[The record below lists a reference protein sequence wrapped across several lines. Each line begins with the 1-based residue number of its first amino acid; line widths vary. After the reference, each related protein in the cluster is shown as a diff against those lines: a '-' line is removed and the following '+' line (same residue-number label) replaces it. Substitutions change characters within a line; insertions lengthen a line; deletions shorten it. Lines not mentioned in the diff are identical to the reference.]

1 MESAVVLLC
10 SHPLSKSILQ
20 SYGKRG
26 QWPGCFM
33 RRIIPGVFST
43 AVRVSYVEILLLV
56 FLFGKCLLYTCCQPQ
71 ISTLE
76 IQETITQ
83 VKELST
89 FPCMGRHKSQ
99 GSLKWLPWYILQLA
113 EGMGSYIPSISSGF
127 TTGSG
132 CRLTDPRYRIFSF
145 SADQHMLEGCDC
157 WFQCSGFPLLV
168 MNVTNIWET
177 FHYQHL
183 SHGIGRLHPV

>member
-1 MESAVVLLC
+1 MESAVLLLC
-10 SHPLSKSILQ
+10 SPPLSKSILQ

-43 AVRVSYVEILLLV
+43 GIRVSYVEILLLA

-99 GSLKWLPWYILQLA
+99 GSLKWLPWYILQLS

-132 CRLTDPRYRIFSF
+132 CSMMILDSRYSP
-145 SADQHMLEGCDC
+145 SSHLNSSC
-157 WFQCSGFPLLV
+157 WRAVIVGYNFQASPS
-168 MNVTNIWET
+168 W
-177 FHYQHL
+177 
-183 SHGIGRLHPV
+183 

>member
-10 SHPLSKSILQ
+10 SPPLSKSILQ

-56 FLFGKCLLYTCCQPQ
+56 FLFGKCLLYTYCQPQ
-71 ISTLE
+71 ISTFE
-76 IQETITQ
+76 IQETIAQ

-89 FPCMGRHKSQ
+89 FPCTGRDKSQ
-99 GSLKWLPWYILQLA
+99 GSLKWLPWYILQLS
-113 EGMGSYIPSISSGF
+113 EGMGSYIPIISSGF

-132 CRLTDPRYRIFSF
+132 CSLVAARWQIFAPSWI
-145 SADQHMLEGCDC
+145 H
-157 WFQCSGFPLLV
+157 
-168 MNVTNIWET
+168 
-177 FHYQHL
+177 
-183 SHGIGRLHPV
+183 